1 MKQLEVFV
9 RMRLYSLVGLI
20 FLSSAIAAAAQETRV
35 SARGAAALRQWD
47 AAVTASVRAG
57 DLRRRAVRAD
67 TLVPGRSHERYDQYE
82 RGVRVYG
89 ADIARQ
95 IDARGRAV
103 SIFGTLYNGI
113 TIPVAPTLSQAAAK
127 RRIET
132 LGGAELGETR
142 QPELLILP
150 LADGRF
156 ALTWHERI
164 FSPVDGTMKAY
175 FIDAHTGAVVKARN
189 EIKTQGTVGR
199 GTGVL
204 GDLKKMSVTP
214 QGSRF
219 IAIDA
224 LRPPDLVTFDM
235 KGNVNR
241 VIGFLNGQVTLTTSD
256 LATDTDNVW
265 SDAASVDAHAYAG
278 FTYDYLFKRFS
289 RRGLDKDDIQILS
302 LVHPVLRSDLED
314 YLDNPFVI
322 GLFYLNAAY
331 FGDGVMIYGE
341 GLPPGYTA
349 GGQTWDYVSGALDIV
364 AHELA
369 HGVTDYSSGLIYEGE
384 PGALN
389 ESYSDVIGSSVEFFF
404 QERGTGLLR
413 ADWLVGEDV
422 IRPGGLR
429 NMANPAAVGD
439 PDHYSRRYTGDEDGG
454 GVHTN
459 SAIPNLAFVLAIEG
473 GPHPRTGAAVQGV
486 GFANRE
492 QIEKVFYRAFTQLM
506 PSNTNFRQARA
517 ITLQAARDLYAAS
530 PAVETAIA
538 QAWSAVGV
546 N

>member
-1 MKQLEVFV
+1 
-9 RMRLYSLVGLI
+9 MRLYSLVAVI
-20 FLSSAIAAAAQETRV
+20 VLSSAGAAAAQETRINPR
-35 SARGAAALRQWD
+35 STAALRQWD
-47 AAVTASVRAG
+47 ATVTAGARAG
-57 DLRRRAVRAD
+57 DLRRRSVRAD

-89 ADIARQ
+89 GDVTRQ
-95 IDARGRAV
+95 VDARGQVV

-113 TIPVAPTLSQAAAK
+113 AIPVAPTLSQAAAK
-127 RRIET
+127 QRIEV
-132 LGGAELGETR
+132 LGGATLGDTR
-142 QPELLILP
+142 QPDLLILP
-150 LADGRF
+150 VAGG
-156 ALTWHERI
+156 AYKLTWHERI
-164 FSPVDGTMKAY
+164 FSPSTGTLTAY

-189 EIKTQGTVGR
+189 DIKTQGTVGR

-214 QGSRF
+214 QGGRF
-219 IAIDA
+219 LALDA

-241 VIGFLNGQVTLTTSD
+241 VIDFLNGRITLTTSD

-278 FTYDYLFKRFS
+278 FTYDYLFKRFG
-289 RRGLDKDDIQILS
+289 RRGLDNDNIQILS
-302 LVHPVLRSDLED
+302 LVHPVLRADLPE
-314 YLDNPFVI
+314 YLDSEDGDFI
-322 GLFYLNAAY
+322 IALFYLNAAY
-331 FGDGVMIYGE
+331 FGDGVMVYGE

-349 GGQTWDYVSGALDIV
+349 GGQVWDYVSGALDIV
-364 AHELA
+364 AHELS

-384 PGALN
+384 SGALN
-389 ESYSDVIGSSVEFFF
+389 EAYSDIVGASVEFYF
-404 QERGTGLLR
+404 QDRGTGPLR
-413 ADWLVGEDV
+413 ADWLIGEDV

-429 NMANPAAVGD
+429 NMANPSAVGD

-473 GPHPRTGAAVQGV
+473 GPHPRTGAGVQGV

-506 PSNTNFRQARA
+506 PANTNFRHARA
-517 ITLQAARDLYAAS
+517 ITLQAARDLYAGT
-530 PAVETAIA
+530 PAVEAAVA

-546 N
+546 H

>member
-1 MKQLEVFV
+1 
-9 RMRLYSLVGLI
+9 MRLYSLVAVLV
-20 FLSSAIAAAAQETRV
+20 LSSAGAAAAQETRINP
-35 SARGAAALRQWD
+35 RGTAALRQWD
-47 AAVTASVRAG
+47 ATVTAGARAG
-57 DLRRRAVRAD
+57 DLRRRSVRAD
-67 TLVPGRSHERYDQYE
+67 TLLPGRSHERYDQYE

-89 ADIARQ
+89 GDVTRQ
-95 IDARGRAV
+95 VDARGQAV

-113 TIPVAPTLSQAAAK
+113 AIPVAPTLSQAAAK
-127 RRIET
+127 QRIEA
-132 LGGAELGETR
+132 LGGATLGDTR

-150 LADGRF
+150 VAGG
-156 ALTWHERI
+156 AYTLTWYERI
-164 FSPVDGTMKAY
+164 FSPSTATLTAY
-175 FIDAHTGAVVKARN
+175 FLDAHTGAVVKARN
-189 EIKTQGTVGR
+189 DLKKQGTVGR

-204 GDLKKMSVTP
+204 GDQKKMSVTP
-214 QGSRF
+214 QGGRF
-219 IAIDA
+219 LALDA

-235 KGNVNR
+235 KGDVNR
-241 VIGFLNGQVTLTTSD
+241 VIDFLNGQITLTTSD

-278 FTYDYLFKRFS
+278 FTYDYLFKRFG
-289 RRGLDKDDIQILS
+289 RRGLDNDNIQILS
-302 LVHPVLRSDLED
+302 LVHPVLRADLLDYIDSDFIIE
-314 YLDNPFVI
+314 
-322 GLFYLNAAY
+322 LFYLNAAY
-331 FGDGVMIYGE
+331 FGDGVMVYGE
-341 GLPPGYTA
+341 GLPPEYTA
-349 GGQTWDYVSGALDIV
+349 NGQVWDYVSGALDIV

-384 PGALN
+384 SGALN
-389 ESYSDVIGSSVEFFF
+389 EAYSDIVGSSAEFYF
-404 QERGTGLLR
+404 QDRGTGPLR
-413 ADWLVGEDV
+413 ADWLIGEDV

-429 NMANPAAVGD
+429 NMANPSAVGD

-506 PSNTNFRQARA
+506 PANTNFRQARL
-517 ITLQAARDLYAAS
+517 ITLQAARDLYAAT
-530 PAVETAIA
+530 PAVEAAVA